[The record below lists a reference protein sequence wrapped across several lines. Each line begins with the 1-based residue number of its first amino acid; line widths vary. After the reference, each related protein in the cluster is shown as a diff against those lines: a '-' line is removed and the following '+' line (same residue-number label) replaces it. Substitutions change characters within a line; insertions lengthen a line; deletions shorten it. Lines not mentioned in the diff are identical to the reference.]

1 MQINGI
7 NKTHSLIV
15 DSYYSLYSISAVVVR
30 TCINVEM
37 QIRLGNS
44 ICKVFD
50 EYMFSCF
57 NIVFKRSI
65 GTKFWVNKGEEHK
78 KWMHK

>member
-37 QIRLGNS
+37 QIRLGN
-44 ICKVFD
+44 
-50 EYMFSCF
+50 
-57 NIVFKRSI
+57 
-65 GTKFWVNKGEEHK
+65 
-78 KWMHK
+78 